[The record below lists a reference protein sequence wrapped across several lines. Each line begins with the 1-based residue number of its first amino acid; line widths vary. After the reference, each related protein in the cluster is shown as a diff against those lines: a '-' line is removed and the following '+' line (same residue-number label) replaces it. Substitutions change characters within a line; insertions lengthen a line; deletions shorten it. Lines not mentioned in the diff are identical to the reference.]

1 MGDVCVRSKL
11 VEGREGMRSRI
22 GALLVVITLA
32 VSARGAVFAAPEWDK
47 DHTAAARPDNP
58 AVAAQSDTAAESGYA
73 YYYFKEARRLRLDTA
88 RVAVLRAPGGEG
100 AVPPEPGLSRYGLDA
115 SAVEPMAVSGWS
127 YVKTTASVRTNA
139 AIEHAVSQVADREPV
154 DFVSPVF
161 LDDQGDPA
169 VVTATILVGFDRSLD
184 PSRAEAILATSGAG
198 TIIDRD
204 WANMKRT
211 Y

>member
-1 MGDVCVRSKL
+1 
-11 VEGREGMRSRI
+11 MRSRI
-22 GALLVVITLA
+22 RALLVIITFPM
-32 VSARGAVFAAPEWDK
+32 SAWGAVLAAPLWAED
-47 DHTAAARPDNP
+47 AAAQPGNP
-58 AVAAQSDTAAESGYA
+58 AVVSESDTAAESGYA

-115 SAVEPMAVSGWS
+115 VEPMAVTGWS

-169 VVTATILVGFDRSLD
+169 VVTATI
-184 PSRAEAILATSGAG
+184 
-198 TIIDRD
+198 
-204 WANMKRT
+204 
-211 Y
+211 